1 MKKVITYGTFD
12 LFHQGHYNILK
23 RAKEYGDYLIVG
35 VTGESYD
42 IERGKLSVQDSLLTR
57 IENVKKTGLV
67 DQVIVEEY
75 LGQKTQDIINY
86 NIDTFVIGSDWMG
99 KFDHL
104 RQYCNVVYL
113 ERTKNISST
122 QLRQQTGTIYRVGI
136 VTDTA
141 SDGTIMEEAK
151 NVSGVHVE
159 SVFCEDIKVAEK
171 VRDEYLLDLAY
182 DNYDQFLDSVDIV
195 FIITKLEAR
204 YEMICRALEQR
215 KHVIAD
221 TPFSLDKD
229 KSTRLIETAEQN
241 NVALL
246 ENMVLVYL
254 RAFNQLLWMAQGN
267 LIGSLLNVK
276 ASISADSFENSSE
289 FLDLAKLSICAMIK
303 LLGPDYQSMRKRLF
317 HDTKGRLTYC
327 LLNFEYA
334 STSAW
339 LEIGTETE
347 FENHLIIIG
356 DKGSIIVK
364 DDWWNTGYFELK
376 NNGRKHVKKYSFN
389 FEGSGIRY
397 LLQELLIMLKD
408 NRTQSTRLF
417 PAEAEVMTSIL
428 EKIMETEKSVNVCKQ

>member
-67 DQVIVEEY
+67 DEVIVEEY

-122 QLRQQTGTIYRVGI
+122 QLRQQTGKIYRVGI
-136 VTDTA
+136 VTDTD

-182 DNYDQFLDSVDIV
+182 DNYEQFLDSVDIV

-204 YEMICRALEQR
+204 YEMIRKALER
-215 KHVIAD
+215 EKHVIAD
-221 TPFSLDKD
+221 TPFSLDK
-229 KSTRLIETAEQN
+229 SESARLMEIAEQN
-241 NVALL
+241 KVALL

-267 LIGSLLNVK
+267 LIGRLLNVK
-276 ASISADSFENSSE
+276 ASISADSFENSSG
-289 FLDLAKLSICAMIK
+289 FLDLAKLPICAMIK
-303 LLGPDYQSMRKRLF
+303 LLGTDYETMDKRLF
-317 HDTKGRLTYC
+317 RNAEGNLTYC
-327 LLNFEYA
+327 LLNVEYA
-334 STSAW
+334 HTSAW
-339 LEIGTETE
+339 LEIGTEAE
-347 FENHLIIIG
+347 FENQLIIIG

-376 NNGRKHVKKYSFN
+376 NNGKKHVKKYSFN

-428 EKIMETEKSVNVCKQ
+428 EQITETEKV